1 MEDFIITEI
10 EFDEELYKKNVEEND
25 FSDYDTD
32 DKGDDL
38 DDNN

>member
-10 EFDEELYKKNVEEND
+10 EFDEELYKKNMEEND

-32 DKGDDL
+32 GKGDDL
-38 DDNN
+38 DANN

>member
-10 EFDEELYKKNVEEND
+10 EFDEELYKKNIEEND

-32 DKGDDL
+32 SKGDDL
-38 DDNN
+38 DVNN

>member
-10 EFDEELYKKNVEEND
+10 EFDEEFYKKNVEEND

-32 DKGDDL
+32 GKGDDL

>member
-1 MEDFIITEI
+1 MEFEIEEI

-25 FSDYDTD
+25 FSDYDING
-32 DKGDDL
+32 KGDDI

>member
-10 EFDEELYKKNVEEND
+10 EFDEELYKKNIEEND

-32 DKGDDL
+32 GRGDDL
-38 DDNN
+38 DVNN

>member
-1 MEDFIITEI
+1 MEFEIEEI

-25 FSDYDTD
+25 FSDYDTNG
-32 DKGDDL
+32 KGDDL